1 LRTGSF
7 IIVCMSVLDAHT
19 HIFPPE
25 LIRRRDRIAA
35 HDRGFASIY
44 GDGRARMADSSG
56 LAAYM
61 EEEGLGRVVAT
72 CFPFRD
78 GEVLRLANDYVL
90 ETARSDRRIIPF
102 IGVDRHDEEA
112 ALTEARRCF
121 KEGARGVGEMAWYEG
136 AFGERE
142 RKGLEGLAGYM
153 EQTGTVF
160 MMHLNEQVGHV
171 YPGKTKADFG
181 EVARF
186 VQDHPALKI
195 ILAHLGGGICFYE
208 FMPEIKKS
216 FSLVYYDLAAAPFLY
231 SPGLYAF
238 AAGFLADK
246 LLFGSDYP
254 LLTLSRYRP
263 ALEALEQGVREKLL
277 SGNGRRLFGD

>member
-1 LRTGSF
+1 
-7 IIVCMSVLDAHT
+7 MNVLDSHT
-19 HIFPPE
+19 HMFPPE
-25 LIRRRDRIAA
+25 LIRKRHRIAA
-35 HDRGFASIY
+35 RDRGFASIY

-56 LAAYM
+56 LVAYM
-61 EEEGLGRVVAT
+61 EEEGISRVVAT

-78 GEVLRLANDYVL
+78 REVLRLANDYVL
-90 ETARSDRRIIPF
+90 EAARNDRRIIPF
-102 IGVDRHDEEA
+102 IGVDRRDEEA
-112 ALTEARRCF
+112 ALAEARRCF
-121 KEGARGVGEMAWYEG
+121 EEGARGVGEMAWYEG

-142 RKGLEGLAGYM
+142 RKWLEGLAGYM
-153 EQTGTVF
+153 ERTGMVF

-186 VQDHPALKI
+186 VQDHPALKM

-231 SPGLYAF
+231 SSGLYAF

-246 LLFGSDYP
+246 VLFGSDYP
-254 LLTLSRYRP
+254 LLTLGRYRP
-263 ALEALEQGVREKLL
+263 AIEVLDHGIREKFLWV
-277 SGNGRRLFGD
+277 NGRRLFGD